1 MWDKNG
7 REIKKK
13 AGTRQIKMRLF
24 ESEHGKMAGREEEEV
39 WSERV
44 DRREGT
50 YVPYPANTE
59 HDVVYKGNE
68 RIWS

>member
-1 MWDKNG
+1 
-7 REIKKK
+7 
-13 AGTRQIKMRLF
+13 MRLF